1 MLFKAEASRGPEL
14 RLRVPRIRWRGER
27 VFRAAVRG
35 DVDTIKALLISG
47 EASPFDVSS
56 SSGLSA
62 LQASSLIN
70 TYGVAANLV
79 LVCYWIHAS

>member
-1 MLFKAEASRGPEL
+1 MLFKAEARRGPEFC
-14 RLRVPRIRWRGER
+14 LRVPRIRWRGER

-62 LQASSLIN
+62 LQVSSFIN
-70 TYGVAANLV
+70 PYGVASSSTHS
-79 LVCYWIHAS
+79 WT